1 MKVSESEMEALIKSA
16 ANKSMVLLF
25 SALKYFGKEIVLGLG
40 LKNSSIHW
48 T

>member
-1 MKVSESEMEALIKSA
+1 MKASESEMEALIKSP

-25 SALKYFGKEIVLGLG
+25 SALKYFGKEIVLVLG
-40 LKNSSIHW
+40 LKNSTIHW